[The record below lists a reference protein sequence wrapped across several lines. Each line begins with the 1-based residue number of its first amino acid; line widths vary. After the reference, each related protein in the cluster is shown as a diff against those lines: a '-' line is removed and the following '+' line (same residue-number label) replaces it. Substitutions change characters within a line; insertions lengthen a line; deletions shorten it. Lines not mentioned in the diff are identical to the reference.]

1 MWVLRGSLRTL
12 LRGLP
17 LVLLGWAATA
27 HAQAAGASGIG
38 ALRGVVRSET
48 GVPVAGATVTVDG
61 SSRRAVSAADGRFTL
76 VGLPSGAAVVQVRAV
91 GYSPLSRELTI
102 PVGSALEAELVLTRA
117 PVQMATV
124 VVTERRE
131 PYDARLAGFRQRV
144 ESRSSGYLFTRERIE
159 ATANRSALDL
169 MRGIPGVRIVSARAG
184 SGQAQSIRFRSNR
197 CPPVVFIDGHAA
209 SVGEF
214 DLSTLDLHMV
224 EGVEVYLSS
233 TTLPPE
239 FFAVSRGQEQ
249 CGVIAVWS
257 RPTQLRA
264 PRPATSNAQQAAR
277 VREAAFP
284 ANAVDEAAFPVGGSP
299 EIVYPDSLWRER
311 ASGSVTLEFVVDARG
326 NLNWSTIKV
335 LAESHPYF
343 TRAVMEGL
351 ARARWMPAVRQG
363 RRVAQLVVLP
373 VEFSP

>member
-1 MWVLRGSLRTL
+1 MRLITNERRTL
-12 LRGLP
+12 LCGLLL
-17 LVLLGWAATA
+17 LVGWSAA
-27 HAQAAGASGIG
+27 AQAQGGSAIG
-38 ALRGVVRSET
+38 ALRGVVRSEA
-48 GVPVAGATVTVDG
+48 GAPVSGATVTVEG
-61 SSRRAVSAADGRFTL
+61 SPRRAVTAADGRFTL
-76 VGLPSGAAVVQVRAV
+76 VGLPAGKAVVQVRAV
-91 GYSPLSRELTI
+91 GYSPLSREVMI
-102 PVGSALEAELVLTRA
+102 PSGSALSEDLVLARA
-117 PVQMATV
+117 PVQMSTV

-131 PYDARLAGFRQRV
+131 PFDSRLAGFRQRV

-169 MRGIPGVRIVSARAG
+169 MRGIPGVRIVNARAG
-184 SGQAQSIRFRSNR
+184 SGQSQSIRFRSNR

-209 SVGEF
+209 SIGEF
-214 DLSTLDLHMV
+214 DLSTLDLNMV

-257 RPTQLRA
+257 RPTQLRT
-264 PRPATSNAQQAAR
+264 PRPGPTNAEQAER
-277 VREAAFP
+277 LREDALP
-284 ANAVDEAAFPVGGSP
+284 ADAVDETATLLGGNP
-299 EIVYPDSLWRER
+299 EIVYPDSLWREK

-326 NLNWSTIKV
+326 NLNWSTVHV
-335 LAESHPYF
+335 LAESHPSF

-351 ARARWMPAVRQG
+351 ARTRWAPAVKQG

-373 VEFSP
+373 VEFAP